1 MSGLRGASVRRARSP
16 SPMLLGELPNELLM
30 LLFSLLR
37 AKDACRLSQAARAW
51 QQRVGS
57 NSKNISPNV
66 TMHGVVAS
74 CCSTGQNEQC
84 FVLGTVVSN
93 RGRIFPW
100 TCLPSSLCPCPRSC
114 CRSCPAP
121 VHLSVSSQHAV
132 SHVRCCFIPDA
143 APGNC
148 CGAMVAARSTDDLWE
163 HLKMVHGVDRGSYM
177 VRARALQWRM

>member
-1 MSGLRGASVRRARSP
+1 LSGLRGASVRRARSP

-51 QQRVGS
+51 QQRVKEYLAERHHAWRCGVLLLDWAERAVLRVRHRCQQS
-57 NSKNISPNV
+57 RQNISMD
-66 TMHGVVAS
+66 MHS
-74 CCSTGQNEQC
+74 
-84 FVLGTVVSN
+84 FVPVPMPTQLLQ
-93 RGRIFPW
+93 IM
-100 TCLPSSLCPCPRSC
+100 SSSSALER
-114 CRSCPAP
+114 
-121 VHLSVSSQHAV
+121 VLLSSQHAV